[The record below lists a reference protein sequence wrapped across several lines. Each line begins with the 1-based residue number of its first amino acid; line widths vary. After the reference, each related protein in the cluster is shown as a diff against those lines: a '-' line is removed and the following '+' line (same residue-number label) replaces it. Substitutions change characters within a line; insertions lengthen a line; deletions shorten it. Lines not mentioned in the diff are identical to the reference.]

1 MRYLIIFLLA
11 FSHLSYAQT
20 DTISVVAYNVLNFPD
35 GRDDCGSNVVVPNR
49 SDTLRKVLSYLKP
62 DIFVACEIQTK
73 AGADS
78 ILTRSLNV
86 HGSSNYAAANYV
98 NSSNLN
104 NNLYYN
110 TDKLTLQS
118 QSQIPS
124 SPRNID
130 HYVLYCNDPNL
141 GVYFDTTFIE
151 VYMCHLKAGSSSTNQ
166 SIRAVQTQEL
176 MDYISLRPTDRN
188 HFVCG
193 DFNVYSSNE
202 PAYQNFFNGPAALID
217 PINSPGNWNNN
228 GTYAEIHTQS
238 TRSNLNFDCGAK
250 GGSDD
255 RFDQILVS
263 SNVMDGSDSLKY
275 LVGSYD
281 AVGNDGSYYNS
292 NLLTSLS
299 GTGMYPDSVISA
311 LYYMSDHLP
320 VVLKSVVTYP
330 TSNGLALYPVINS
343 VTCPEGSDGSAEIV
357 ANDGQPPYT
366 YQWDANAG
374 NQSTA
379 TAENLTSGSY
389 CVDVT
394 DALGEIDSYCVSV
407 PQPDVFSSNVFKQPD
422 LGNCDGE
429 AYLFVEGGTE
439 PYSYQWNDPASQ
451 TGSAGFDL
459 CFGEYEVTVTDA
471 NGCEFIVDISIDGTG
486 DLSTQSL
493 DLVKVYPNPTN
504 GELVIR
510 AKQTIKSTDI
520 KLVNAIGSSIPVVF
534 HSIDNNLIQT
544 DLNTLPKGYYFIQ
557 VKLQNRTLTQKVVKI

>member
-11 FSHLSYAQT
+11 FSSISHAQT

-35 GRDDCGSNVVVPNR
+35 GRDNCGSNVVVSNR

-62 DIFVACEIQTK
+62 DIFVACEIQTE

-86 HGSSNYAAANYV
+86 HGASNYAAADYV
-98 NSSNLN
+98 SSSNLN
-104 NNLYYN
+104 NSLYYN
-110 TDKLTLQS
+110 TDKLTLKS
-118 QSQIPS
+118 QTQVVT

-151 VYMCHLKAGSSSTNQ
+151 VYMCHLKAGNGSSNEIT
-166 SIRAVQTQEL
+166 RAEQTEIL
-176 MDYISLRPTDRN
+176 MDYISTRPTDRN

-202 PAYQNFFNGPAALID
+202 PAYQNFFNGPAALVD
-217 PINSPGNWNNN
+217 PINTPGNWNNN
-228 GTYAEIHTQS
+228 GSYAEVHTQS
-238 TRSNLNFDCGAK
+238 TRSSLNFDCGSK

-263 SNVMDGSDSLKY
+263 PNVMSGSDSLKY
-275 LVGSYD
+275 LNGSYD
-281 AVGNDGSYYNS
+281 AVGNDGSYFNT

-299 GTGMYPDSVISA
+299 GTGMYPDSVIRA

-320 VVLKSVVTYP
+320 VELKSVVTYP

-343 VTCPEGSDGSAEIV
+343 VTCPEGNDGSAEIV

-374 NQSTA
+374 NQT
-379 TAENLTSGSY
+379 TTIAENLSSGSY
-389 CVDVT
+389 CVEVT
-394 DALGEIDSYCVSV
+394 DALGETDSYCVIV
-407 PQPDVFSSNVFKQPD
+407 PQPGVFSSNAFKQPD
-422 LGNCDGE
+422 SGECDGE

-439 PYSYQWNDPASQ
+439 PYSYQWDDPDSQ
-451 TGSAGFDL
+451 TGSGAFDL
-459 CFGEYEVTVTDA
+459 CSGEYEVTVTDA
-471 NGCEFIVDISIDGTG
+471 DGCIFTVTVLIDGVG
-486 DLSTQSL
+486 NVSSENLST
-493 DLVKVYPNPTN
+493 VKVYPNPTDGMLN
-504 GELVIR
+504 IYTEELYKNSDIR
-510 AKQTIKSTDI
+510 I
-520 KLVNAIGSSIPVVF
+520 VNALGSPVNVPVVSVNGKSF
-534 HSIDNNLIQT
+534 RA
-544 DLNTLPKGYYFIQ
+544 DLKALPKGYYFIHFKNNSGSVIKKA
-557 VKLQNRTLTQKVVKI
+557 VKL